1 MRTNLKE
8 TIKKFLKWVGKA
20 FIAGLCAV
28 LLLSLFCIVYS
39 YDGVHVE
46 NKTGATDYVWEAK
59 QLKTTMKEGFSWF
72 FCGFSRI

>member
-20 FIAGLCAV
+20 FIAGICAV

-46 NKTGATDYVWEAK
+46 NKTGATDYVLGSQAIEK
-59 QLKTTMKEGFSWF
+59 QL
-72 FCGFSRI
+72 